1 MDEEENKCN
10 EYKYLKSFQIENVGD
25 SLIYY
30 YLACLTRATAILWG
44 SDIKQAIEE
53 SIAVFSNIKKYKKYK
68 VLYTLKNINQTRKSY
83 CNSRMINKSLLP
95 VNIEDCMS
103 AFKPN
108 DGYSCAAEPPV
119 QYRLS
124 HLSRR
129 SEPLIKHTICMMRVY
144 SRNAL
149 SNPYT
154 SRMEISCS
162 ASMLVM
168 LMR

>member
-1 MDEEENKCN
+1 MATIPTQVRIDEN
-10 EYKYLKSFQIENVGD
+10 LK
-25 SLIYY
+25 
-30 YLACLTRATAILWG
+30 
-44 SDIKQAIEE
+44 KQATEL
-53 SIAVFSNIKKYKKYK
+53 FSQLGMDMSSAMNIF
-68 VLYTLKNINQTRKSY
+68 LS
-83 CNSRMINKSLLP
+83 
-95 VNIEDCMS
+95 
-103 AFKPN
+103 
-108 DGYSCAAEPPV
+108 GYSCAAEPPV

-129 SEPLIKHTICMMRVY
+129 SEPLIKHTICMMRIY

>member
-1 MDEEENKCN
+1 MRK
-10 EYKYLKSFQIENVGD
+10 
-25 SLIYY
+25 
-30 YLACLTRATAILWG
+30 RILCIAAAFVKKVAVDAVSET
-44 SDIKQAIEE
+44 SDW
-53 SIAVFSNIKKYKKYK
+53 
-68 VLYTLKNINQTRKSY
+68 YTYQS
-83 CNSRMINKSLLP
+83 
-95 VNIEDCMS
+95 
-103 AFKPN
+103 

-129 SEPLIKHTICMMRVY
+129 SEPLIKHTICMMRIY

>member
-1 MDEEENKCN
+1 MNSTALGAGAEKAQEIIFISEAHEKFYY
-10 EYKYLKSFQIENVGD
+10 EKLKEIRYQDV
-25 SLIYY
+25 YHK
-30 YLACLTRATAILWG
+30 A
-44 SDIKQAIEE
+44 
-53 SIAVFSNIKKYKKYK
+53 
-68 VLYTLKNINQTRKSY
+68 
-83 CNSRMINKSLLP
+83 
-95 VNIEDCMS
+95 
-103 AFKPN
+103 
-108 DGYSCAAEPPV
+108 GYSCAAEPPV

-129 SEPLIKHTICMMRVY
+129 SAPLIKHTICMMRVY